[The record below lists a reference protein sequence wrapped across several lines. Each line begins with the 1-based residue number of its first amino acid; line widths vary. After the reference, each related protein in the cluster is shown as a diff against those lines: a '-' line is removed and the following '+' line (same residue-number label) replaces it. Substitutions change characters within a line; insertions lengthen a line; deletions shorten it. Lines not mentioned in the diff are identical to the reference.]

1 MRYLFLMILLI
12 PVQAVQGYSE
22 GLEIGDRV
30 DMRVYGEFTNGT
42 VFQPLITMEDVE
54 ITYTGFTDGFTE
66 NILGM
71 RVGEEKTFMIP
82 KERGYDEPHELANED
97 LVFTVGLLSVVN
109 LQGIPSSEPQESN
122 FSSLLVNTF
131 LSVLVIFSALLLF
144 SYSKRIR
151 KASSVISGQPAEV
164 QCTRCGSTYTRQ
176 EFGRKC
182 PACENKVSVRLS

>member
-1 MRYLFLMILLI
+1 MRYLFLLILLI

-71 RVGEEKTFMIP
+71 RVGEERTFMIP
-82 KERGYDEPHELANED
+82 KERGYFLSPLAIE
-97 LVFTVGLLSVVN
+97 TM
-109 LQGIPSSEPQESN
+109 
-122 FSSLLVNTF
+122 LLVV
-131 LSVLVIFSALLLF
+131 SVSLVIIERKL
-144 SYSKRIR
+144 IR
-151 KASSVISGQPAEV
+151 RARHIQW
-164 QCTRCGSTYTRQ
+164 
-176 EFGRKC
+176 
-182 PACENKVSVRLS
+182 